1 MVNIGIEALVVLT
14 VPPNVQEWESH
25 AKVEAH
31 RLYELRR
38 NSKRTYRQVKKDGD
52 LVALFSGKTV

>member
-38 NSKRTYRQVKKDGD
+38 NSKR
-52 LVALFSGKTV
+52 